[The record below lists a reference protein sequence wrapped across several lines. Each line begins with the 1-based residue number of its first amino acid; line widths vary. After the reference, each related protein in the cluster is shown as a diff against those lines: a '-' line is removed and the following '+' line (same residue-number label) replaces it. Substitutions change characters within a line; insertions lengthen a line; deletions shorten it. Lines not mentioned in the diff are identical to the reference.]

1 MDQPT
6 TTTSQPRTKRRR
18 SAAEKRTL
26 ALMLE
31 EARDELRA
39 TRRAV
44 QRRISETSKVQRESE
59 WLRGERELAEVHP

>member
-1 MDQPT
+1 
-6 TTTSQPRTKRRR
+6 
-18 SAAEKRTL
+18 
-26 ALMLE
+26 MLE